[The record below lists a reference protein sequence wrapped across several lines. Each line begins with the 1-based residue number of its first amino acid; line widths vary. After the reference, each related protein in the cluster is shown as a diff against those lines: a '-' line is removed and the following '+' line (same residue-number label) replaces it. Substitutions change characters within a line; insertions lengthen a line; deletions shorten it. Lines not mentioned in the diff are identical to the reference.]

1 MGSDDRATV
10 EASNPII
17 GSFKVSSANLNT
29 LFTVLGF
36 ILTCLI
42 AYVLYNHGN
51 ETKDASKELA
61 QALREQTQAAREQT
75 CIISLP
81 QERREQNSELCKRIA
96 R

>member
-10 EASNPII
+10 EATNPVL

-36 ILTCLI
+36 ILTALI
-42 AYVLYNHGN
+42 AWTLYNHSSD
-51 ETKDASKELA
+51 TKDASKELA
-61 QALREQTQAAREQT
+61 TALREQTQAAREQN
-75 CIISLP
+75 CLISLP
-81 QERREQNSELCKRIA
+81 QERREQNSEICKRIS

>member
-10 EASNPII
+10 EASNPLI
-17 GSFKVSSANLNT
+17 GSLKVSSASLNT

-36 ILTCLI
+36 MLTCLI
-42 AYVLYNHGN
+42 AFVLYNHST

-75 CIISLP
+75 CIISMP
-81 QERREQNSELCKRIA
+81 QERREQNSELCKRIS

>member
-1 MGSDDRATV
+1 MGSDDRQTV
-10 EASNPII
+10 EASNPIL
-17 GSFKVSSANLNT
+17 GSLKVSSANLNT

-36 ILTCLI
+36 IVTCLV
-42 AYVLYNHGN
+42 AYVLFSHTG
-51 ETKDASKELA
+51 ETKEASKELA
-61 QALREQTQAAREQT
+61 AALREQTVAAREQT

>member
-10 EASNPII
+10 EASNPVL

-36 ILTCLI
+36 ILTALI
-42 AYVLYNHGN
+42 AWVLFNHTN
-51 ETKDASKELA
+51 DTKDASKELA
-61 QALREQTQAAREQT
+61 SAMKEMTQAAREQN
-75 CIISLP
+75 CLISLP
-81 QERREQNSELCKRIA
+81 QDRREQNSEICKRIS